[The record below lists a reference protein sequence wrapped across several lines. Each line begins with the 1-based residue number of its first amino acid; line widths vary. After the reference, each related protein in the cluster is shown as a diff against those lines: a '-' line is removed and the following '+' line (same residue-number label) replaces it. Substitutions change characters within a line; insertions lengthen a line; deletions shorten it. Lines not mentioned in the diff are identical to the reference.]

1 MKKKLPIIGLTGGI
15 GSGKSTIASLLKDG
29 GCVVSDAD
37 ENTSTVLKDS
47 EVRDQL
53 VEWWGKEV
61 LNTDGLV
68 NREAV
73 SQTVFNNEIQ
83 RLKLESLIHP
93 RVRLMQESQFSAAP
107 SETIA
112 LVIDAPLLVEAGL
125 ESLCDVIIFVEAS
138 KETRLQRVFD
148 NRGWTSEEL
157 ELREET
163 QLPLDTKRNK
173 ADYVV
178 INEGELD
185 ETHNQVKQILEDIHN
200 KRLP

>member
-112 LVIDAPLLVEAGL
+112 LVIDAPLLVETGL

-185 ETHNQVKQILEDIHN
+185 ETHNQVKQILEDIPN

>member
-15 GSGKSTIASLLKDG
+15 GSGKSTIASLLKDA

>member
-1 MKKKLPIIGLTGGI
+1 MKIQY
-15 GSGKSTIASLLKDG
+15 A
-29 GCVVSDAD
+29 
-37 ENTSTVLKDS
+37 EDS
-47 EVRDQL
+47 EVRNQL

-73 SQTVFNNEIQ
+73 SRTVFNNEIQ

-185 ETHNQVKQILEDIHN
+185 EIHNQVKQILEDIHN